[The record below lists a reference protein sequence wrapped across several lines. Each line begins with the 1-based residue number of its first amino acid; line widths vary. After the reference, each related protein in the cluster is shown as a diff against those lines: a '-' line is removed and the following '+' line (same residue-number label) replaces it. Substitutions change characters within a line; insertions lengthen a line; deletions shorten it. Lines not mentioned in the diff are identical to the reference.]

1 MLTMLGAV
9 GSASS
14 QFAGLEQHAR
24 KARIG
29 MSRQLRRNRAAAKS
43 APDDCDVEFDHRN
56 KGSL

>member
-1 MLTMLGAV
+1 MLGAV

-43 APDDCDVEFDHRN
+43 APDDCDVEFDHRI